1 MKSFFVVAGLSTALL
16 AAAPLA
22 AQAQPYTHAKS
33 GTAFSLTVTKTQVR
47 TAHDYSDYKAQ
58 RGHILPLAN
67 VVRQLERRSG
77 ATVTDIQLSKNGKVY
92 NFEGVTA
99 RGYIVKAKADAY
111 TGTVSH
117 VQTTKFR
124 PNYDPKGMPINR
136 LINQLRDKG
145 YQNFDLVSLRDQR
158 GVYVVRGLNRRGKP
172 VQIRVQAKTGRVLS
186 QKATNAYNG
195 PSYVRAQYRDF
206 DALRPALE
214 KNKFSRFNNVVAY
227 DDYYSA
233 NARDA
238 KGQNV
243 ALIISAFTGAIL
255 SQSR

>member
-16 AAAPLA
+16 AVAPMA
-22 AQAQPYTHAKS
+22 AQARPYTQS
-33 GTAFSLTVTKTQVR
+33 GAALSVTVTKTPVR
-47 TAHDYSDYKAQ
+47 MADVHRGYKAQ

-77 ATVTDIQLSKNGKVY
+77 AAVTDIQLSKNGKVY
-92 NFEGVTA
+92 NFEGVTK
-99 RGYIVKAKADAY
+99 RGFIVKAKANAY
-111 TGTVSH
+111 TGKVSN
-117 VQTTKFR
+117 VKTTKFR
-124 PNYDPKGMPINR
+124 PHYDPKGMPINR
-136 LINQLRDKG
+136 LINQLRNKG

-206 DALRPALE
+206 DTLRPGLE
-214 KNKFSRFNNVVAY
+214 RNKFSNFKNVVAY
-227 DDYYSA
+227 DDHYSA

-238 KGQNV
+238 KGQNI

>member
-1 MKSFFVVAGLSTALL
+1 MVTSCRL
-16 AAAPLA
+16 A
-22 AQAQPYTHAKS
+22 K
-33 GTAFSLTVTKTQVR
+33 
-47 TAHDYSDYKAQ
+47 
-58 RGHILPLAN
+58 

-77 ATVTDIQLSKNGKVY
+77 ATVTDIALSKNGRVY

-99 RGYIVKAKADAY
+99 RGFIVKARANAY
-111 TGTVSH
+111 TGKISH
-117 VQTTKFR
+117 VKATKFR

-136 LINQLRDKG
+136 LINQLRNKG

-158 GVYVVRGLNRRGKP
+158 GIYVVRGLNRRGKP
-172 VQIRVQAKTGRVLS
+172 VQIRVRAKTGRVLS

-206 DALRPALE
+206 DTFRPALE
-214 KNKFSRFNNVVAY
+214 WNKFSNFNNVVAY

-238 KGQNV
+238 KGHNI
-243 ALIISAFTGAIL
+243 ALIISSFTGAIL